1 MALMVEETTVS
12 GWRSESGWW
21 VVGGPLAAAETPSFA
36 FPAMLPI
43 LARGPSYS
51 VLSMLHLL
59 LAVRAI
65 FWDSIAS

>member
-1 MALMVEETTVS
+1 MALMVEETSV
-12 GWRSESGWW
+12 SGWW

-59 LAVRAI
+59 LAI

>member
-1 MALMVEETTVS
+1 MALGE
-12 GWRSESGWW
+12 W
-21 VVGGPLAAAETPSFA
+21 VVDGPLAAAETPSFA